1 MDPQQIA
8 GHQFRRVF
16 RTRKIGS
23 SNGKSLDMAFSSEEP
38 YDRGGYIEIL
48 DHSDTAVRMERL
60 NSGAALLVNHT
71 ESDQVGVVESARI
84 DPDRIGRASVR
95 FGQSPRAQ
103 EIYQDVIDGIRPNVS
118 VGYIVHFAQ
127 QAGADENGTP
137 IIQVTDWE
145 PIELTIAAIPADS
158 TVGFGRSLNN
168 GDLQMNGIEDA
179 IKNETGTL
187 TRSQRKGLTRAQ
199 EIESTRIADL
209 RVVAS
214 LYAKH
219 GANEIVESFV
229 RSGESV
235 DDFQRAL
242 MVKMT
247 TGHSDAREGLV
258 ADYPEQRGAT
268 PIRSGS
274 WASDYGSYVQDPR
287 GYQLPLLAR
296 NQSVREHMG
305 RSGSSEYQN
314 LNLGKFIKGAITGNW
329 RNAELEQRA
338 MSEGVLGA
346 GGYMVPTPLA
356 AELFDLSRNLSVLLE
371 AGART
376 VLFDSQSLKIARVIT
391 DPVAAWKAENAAIT
405 KSDMAVDSVVLTAR
419 TLTALVPV
427 SLELLEDAP
436 NASAAITET
445 LAAGLALELDRAGLL
460 GSGAGSEPTGIFNA
474 AGVQSISMGTNGA
487 ALTNFSQLSQAVQ
500 KVWEANSTPTAAIYA
515 PRTAGVL
522 DRLVDTTGQPMVP
535 PPSFQELK
543 RLVSN
548 QVPVTQVQGTSGAVA
563 SCAFVGDFS
572 KLIVGMRTNL
582 TIQISSEAGDASG
595 SAFSSLQ
602 YWIRTHLRADI
613 ALTRP
618 NQFVKV
624 IEIL

>member
-103 EIYQDVIDGIRPNVS
+103 EIHQDVIDGIRPNVS

-356 AELFDLSRNLSVLLE
+356 AELIDLSRNLSVLLE

-391 DPVAAWKAENAAIT
+391 DPVAAWKAENAVIT

-436 NASAAITET
+436 NASAAITEA

-595 SAFSSLQ
+595 SAFSNLQ
-602 YWIRTHLRADI
+602 YWIRAHLRADI

-624 IEIL
+624 IGIL

>member
-1 MDPQQIA
+1 MNPQQIA

-84 DPDRIGRASVR
+84 DPDRIGRAAVR

-103 EIYQDVIDGIRPNVS
+103 EIYQDVVDGIRPNVS

-158 TVGFGRSLNN
+158 TVGFGRSLTN
-168 GDLQMNGIEDA
+168 GDLQMNENKDEIE
-179 IKNETGTL
+179 NETGTL

-229 RSGESV
+229 RLGKSV
-235 DDFQRAL
+235 DDFQSAL
-242 MVKMT
+242 MDKMT

-258 ADYPEQRGAT
+258 ADYPAQRGAT
-268 PIRSGS
+268 HVGSGS
-274 WASDYGSYVQDPR
+274 WASDYGSYVQDTR

-356 AELFDLSRNLSVLLE
+356 AELIDLSRNLSVLLE

-405 KSDMAVDSVVLTAR
+405 KSDMAVDSVVLTAH

-427 SLELLEDAP
+427 SLQLLEDAP
-436 NASAAITET
+436 NASTAITDA
-445 LAAGLALELDRAGLL
+445 LAAGSALELDRAGLL

-474 AGVQSISMGTNGA
+474 VGVQSISMGTNGA

-522 DRLVDTTGQPMVP
+522 DRLADTTGQPMVP
-535 PPSFQELK
+535 PPSFQTLK

-563 SCAFVGDFS
+563 SCAFLGDFS

-595 SAFSSLQ
+595 SAFSNLQ
-602 YWIRTHLRADI
+602 YWIRAHLRADI

-624 IEIL
+624 IGIL

>member
-103 EIYQDVIDGIRPNVS
+103 EIYQDVTDGIRPNVS

-242 MVKMT
+242 MVKIT

-356 AELFDLSRNLSVLLE
+356 AELIDLSRNLSVLLE

-436 NASAAITET
+436 NASAAITEA

-460 GSGAGSEPTGIFNA
+460 GSGAGSEPMGIFNA

-522 DRLVDTTGQPMVP
+522 DRLADTTGQPMVP

-602 YWIRTHLRADI
+602 YWIRAHLRADI

-624 IEIL
+624 VGIL

>member
-48 DHSDTAVRMERL
+48 DHSDTAVRMDRL

-84 DPDRIGRASVR
+84 DPDRIGRAVVR

-103 EIYQDVIDGIRPNVS
+103 EIHQDVIDGIRPNVS

-274 WASDYGSYVQDPR
+274 WASDYGSYVQDTR

-356 AELFDLSRNLSVLLE
+356 AELIDLSRNLSVLLE

-436 NASAAITET
+436 NASAAITEA

-500 KVWEANSTPTAAIYA
+500 KVWEANSRPTAAIYA

-522 DRLVDTTGQPMVP
+522 DRLADTTGQPMVP

-602 YWIRTHLRADI
+602 YWIRAHLRADI

-624 IEIL
+624 VGIL